1 MRIIFHIALHD
12 IRVWLTNPGT
22 LITMIVLPLVMA
34 FALGLGIGALNNAPD
49 RIRID
54 VIDNDQ
60 SDLSASFLNDL
71 RAANTTLRLCPF
83 DDTEDNYCE
92 LEGDDNLTPE
102 RAVERLADNTSL
114 ALIEIPDGFQE
125 KLQAGEPVSI
135 IYRSN
140 ESVAAPSYILQAV
153 QAVVQRMGGALVAAQ
168 VGASIADDTIEFD
181 SDAERDTFRQGV
193 YDRAA
198 ALWAGNPVSV
208 DYQLTEVQQTS
219 TIQAGFGQSV
229 PGMATMFAMFM
240 VFTGMGNLMVERK
253 NWTLQRLVTLPITRG
268 QILAGKILMYFSLG
282 MLQFVIVFAM
292 GLLLGVNFGRD
303 PLALLLVMV
312 AFALCSAALTFAI
325 STLLRSEMQGWAM
338 VNLLGLTLAPL
349 GGAWWPLDV
358 VPEFMRTIG
367 HLSPV
372 AWAMDSFQLLIFES
386 AGLADIAGNLA
397 ILLAAAGGLFAVAIW
412 RFKYE

>member
-1 MRIIFHIALHD
+1 LRIIYHIALHD

-22 LITMIVLPLVMA
+22 LITMIVLPLIMA
-34 FALGLGIGALNNAPD
+34 FALGLGIGALNTAPD

-83 DDTEDNYCE
+83 DNTDDDYCE
-92 LEGDDNLTPE
+92 LEGDDNLTE
-102 RAVERLADNTSL
+102 ARAVERVAGNTSL
-114 ALIEIPDGFQE
+114 ALVEIPAGFEQ
-125 KLQAGEPVSI
+125 KLGAGEPVSI

-140 ESVAAPSYILQAV
+140 ESAAAPSYILQAV

-168 VGASIADDTIEFD
+168 VGVNIADDTIVFD
-181 SDAERDTFRQGV
+181 SDGERDAFRQGV
-193 YDRAA
+193 YDRATG
-198 ALWAGNPVSV
+198 LWAENPVSV
-208 DYQLTEVQQTS
+208 DYQLTETQQTS
-219 TIQAGFGQSV
+219 TTQAGFGQSV

-253 NWTLQRLVTLPITRG
+253 NWTLPRLITLPITRG

-282 MLQFVIVFAM
+282 MLEFLIVFAM
-292 GLLLGVNFGRD
+292 GIVLGVNFGRD

-358 VPEFMRTIG
+358 VPDVMRTVG

-372 AWAMDSFQLLIFES
+372 AWAMDSFQLLIFEN
-386 AGLADIAGNLA
+386 AVLADIAGNIA
-397 ILLAAAGGLFAVAIW
+397 ILVAAAVVLFAFAIW

>member
-1 MRIIFHIALHD
+1 MRIIFHIVLHD
-12 IRVWLTNPGT
+12 VRVFLKNPGT
-22 LITMIVLPLVMA
+22 LISMVVLPLVMA

-54 VIDNDQ
+54 VIDHDR
-60 SDLSASFLNDL
+60 SDLSAAFLNDL

-83 DDTEDNYCE
+83 DDAEDNYCE
-92 LEGDDNLTPE
+92 LGEDANLTPE
-102 RAVERLADNTSL
+102 RALERLGNNTSL
-114 ALIEIPDGFQE
+114 ALIEIPAGFQE
-125 KLQAGEPVSI
+125 KLQAGEPVTI
-135 IYRSN
+135 VYRSN
-140 ESVAAPSYILQAV
+140 ESAVAPSYILQAV

-168 VGASIADDTIEFD
+168 VGVNIADETLELDG
-181 SDAERDTFRQGV
+181 DAERSAFRQGV

-198 ALWAGNPVSV
+198 GLWAANPVSV
-208 DYQLTEVQQTS
+208 DYQLTDVQRASS
-219 TIQAGFGQSV
+219 TQSGFGQSV

-282 MLQFVIVFAM
+282 MLEFLIVFAL
-292 GLLLGVNFGRD
+292 GILLGVNFGRD
-303 PLALLLVMV
+303 PLALVLTMV

-358 VPEFMRTIG
+358 VPDFMRTVG

-372 AWAMDSFQLLIFES
+372 AWAMDSFQLLIFEN
-386 AGLADIAGNLA
+386 AVLADIVGNLA
-397 ILLAAAGGLFAVAIW
+397 ILLAAAAVLFAFAIW

>member
-1 MRIIFHIALHD
+1 MRIIYHIALHD
-12 IRVWLTNPGT
+12 VRVFLKNPGT
-22 LITMIVLPLVMA
+22 LVSMIVLPLVMA

-54 VIDNDQ
+54 VVDNDQ
-60 SDLSASFLNDL
+60 SVLSANFLNDL
-71 RAANTTLRLCPF
+71 RTANTTLRLCPF
-83 DDTEDNYCE
+83 DNTDDDYCE
-92 LEGDDNLTPE
+92 LEGDNNLTDAW
-102 RAVERLADNTSL
+102 AVERLADNTSL
-114 ALIEIPDGFQE
+114 ALIEIPAGFQE

-140 ESVAAPSYILQAV
+140 ESAAAPSYILQAV

-168 VGASIADDTIEFD
+168 VGVNIADDAIEFD
-181 SDAERDTFRQGV
+181 SDAERGAFRETV

-198 ALWAGNPVSV
+198 GLWAENPVSV
-208 DYQLTEVQQTS
+208 DYQLTEAQQTS
-219 TIQAGFGQSV
+219 NTQAGFGQSV

-240 VFTGMGNLMVERK
+240 VFTGMGNLMLERK
-253 NWTLQRLVTLPITRG
+253 NWTLPRLVTLPITRG

-282 MLQFVIVFAM
+282 ILEFLIVFAL
-292 GLLLGVNFGRD
+292 GILLGVNFGRD

-312 AFALCSAALTFAI
+312 AFAMCSAALTFAI

-358 VPEFMRTIG
+358 VPDFMRTVG

-372 AWAMDSFQLLIFES
+372 AWAMDSFQLLIFEN

-397 ILLAAAGGLFAVAIW
+397 VLLATAVVLFAFAIW

>member
-12 IRVWLTNPGT
+12 VRVFLKSPGT
-22 LITMIVLPLVMA
+22 LISMVVAPLLMA
-34 FALGLGIGALNNAPD
+34 VALGLGIGALNSAPD

-54 VIDNDQ
+54 VIDND
-60 SDLSASFLNDL
+60 SSELSAVFLDDL

-83 DDTEDNYCE
+83 DNTEDDYCE
-92 LEGDDNLTPE
+92 LEGDTTLTQE
-102 RAVERLADNTSL
+102 RSIERLANNTSL
-114 ALIEIPDGFQE
+114 ALIEIPEGFE
-125 KLQAGEPVSI
+125 AKVQAGEPVSI
-135 IYRSN
+135 VYRSN
-140 ESVAAPSYILQAV
+140 ESAAAPSYILQAV
-153 QAVVQRMGGALVAAQ
+153 QAVVQRMGGALVAAT
-168 VGASIADDTIEFD
+168 VGVNIADQAVQFESAADR
-181 SDAERDTFRQGV
+181 DAFRQDV

-198 ALWAGNPVSV
+198 GLWAENPASV
-208 DYQLTEVQQTS
+208 DYQTTEVQQTS
-219 TIQAGFGQSV
+219 STQAGFGQSV

-240 VFTGMGNLMVERK
+240 VFTGMGNLLVERK

-282 MLQFVIVFAM
+282 MLQFFIVFAM
-292 GLLLGVNFGRD
+292 GIILGVNFGRD

-312 AFALCSAALTFAI
+312 AFTLCSAALTFAI

-358 VPEFMRTIG
+358 VPDFMRTVG

-372 AWAMDSFQLLIFES
+372 AWAMDSFQLLIFEN
-386 AGLADIAGNLA
+386 AGLVDIAGNLGV
-397 ILLAAAGGLFAVAIW
+397 LLAAAVALFAFAIW
-412 RFKYE
+412 RFRYE